1 MLSPEKERAEKE
13 AVSRKELVPRGISP
27 CDVICGVGNAEC
39 PAYGLPELGSHV
51 NCIFE
56 EHVYKEPHSLQSP
69 GDDGDRKKT
78 PRVDLGHAE
87 NPPVYA
93 VPGEL
98 LAWRPCYR
106 NSERAP
112 GQCGCQPD
120 ECIATIPDQVHTSR
134 AICRKAVRCSAL
146 AWRSHLTS
154 TRLARN
160 GFLSANHAVT
170 RRSVNL
176 LMTSNDSKAHRSVPT
191 PENRDNRA
199 TFLVEFLT
207 ASVDREETST

>member
-1 MLSPEKERAEKE
+1 MPSALHMASRTSGRMLTAFSKNTCTRNPTLCRAPAMMGTAKKCRESTSVMPRIPLSMLYR
-13 AVSRKELVPRGISP
+13 VSCWRGDPAIVTVSVP
-27 CDVICGVGNAEC
+27 
-39 PAYGLPELGSHV
+39 LGSAAASRMSASQR
-51 NCIFE
+51 
-56 EHVYKEPHSLQSP
+56 SLTKS
-69 GDDGDRKKT
+69 
-78 PRVDLGHAE
+78 
-87 NPPVYA
+87 
-93 VPGEL
+93 
-98 LAWRPCYR
+98 
-106 NSERAP
+106 
-112 GQCGCQPD
+112 
-120 ECIATIPDQVHTSR
+120 HTSR

-170 RRSVNL
+170 RRSVSL
-176 LMTSNDSKAHRSVPT
+176 LMTSNDSKAQRSVPT